1 MSKSFAFLQF
11 GCASIFLFLWICVG
25 HSVKQDLDS
34 TKYFKERF
42 LKKRCNLDEMC
53 CICITLCCICITL
66 CYICNKWYVLL
77 KPTFPKQRSLKYFL
91 FQRSCTE
98 LLWTIQIHRKNRC
111 AHPRCPSNNGVRL
124 KFRNLDNIVYCLNS
138 FKCGQLVQ
146 QQHSSKAETSLRVS
160 LQVQPSIHL
169 QSEYIF
175 IVRLFN

>member
-53 CICITLCCICITL
+53 CICITLC
-66 CYICNKWYVLL
+66 YICNKWYVLL

-91 FQRSCTE
+91 FQGSCTE
-98 LLWTIQIHRKNRC
+98 LLWTIQIHRKKQV
-111 AHPRCPSNNGVRL
+111 G
-124 KFRNLDNIVYCLNS
+124 
-138 FKCGQLVQ
+138 
-146 QQHSSKAETSLRVS
+146 TSQVS
-160 LQVQPSIHL
+160 LKQWCKVEIQEPRQHCLLSKLFQMRSIGL
-169 QSEYIF
+169 ATA
-175 IVRLFN
+175 LF